1 MIEVDIAM
9 VRLDLEV
16 KTPMV
21 ILREKSGKSRRLLP
35 IWVGIFEALA
45 IITEMEKHSVP
56 RPMTHDLL
64 KSVIDNVN
72 AEVVSV
78 LVSDLKDSTFY
89 AEINLRLSDG
99 SVIKIDS
106 RPSDAMALSLRA
118 KAPIYVAEEIMA
130 TSGISPDVMKAGDK
144 ERLDKQELKDVLENL
159 SPEDFGKHKV

>member
-1 MIEVDIAM
+1 MVEVDVAM

-21 ILREKSGKSRRLLP
+21 VLREKSGKSRRLLP
-35 IWVGIFEALA
+35 IWVGFLEALA
-45 IITEMEKHSVP
+45 IITEIENRHVP

-64 KSVIDNVN
+64 KSVIDSVN

-89 AEINLRLSDG
+89 AEITLRLSNGD
-99 SVIKIDS
+99 VVKIDS

-130 TSGISPDVMKAGDK
+130 KNSISPDIMKVDDK
-144 ERLDKQELKDVLENL
+144 EQLKDVLENL
-159 SPEDFGKHKV
+159 KPEDFGKHKV

>member
-1 MIEVDIAM
+1 MVEVDVAM

-21 ILREKSGKSRRLLP
+21 VLREKSGKSRRLLP
-35 IWVGIFEALA
+35 IWVGFLEALA
-45 IITEMEKHSVP
+45 IITEIENREVP

-64 KSVIDNVN
+64 KSVIDSVN

-89 AEINLRLSDG
+89 AEITLRLSNGD
-99 SVIKIDS
+99 VVKIDS

-130 TSGISPDVMKAGDK
+130 ENSISPDIMKVDDK
-144 ERLDKQELKDVLENL
+144 EQLKDVLENL
-159 SPEDFGKHKV
+159 KPEDFGKHKV